1 MLHDFLISKTLE
13 ELYVGSIFLIVAI
26 LVILVAAPAIAAHIS
41 ISNLDYSPY
50 STKSSAA
57 RKISLSLLALCLTA
71 VSIASLFSVGTITLD
86 LVRTG
91 EIVDQSIEQVYDV
104 TKTGNRLFFN
114 RKISNSMFVED
125 DSTEI
130 TNEDAKSYTFVRRNH
145 VHQIPKSIVTEK

>member
-1 MLHDFLISKTLE
+1 MLYDFLISQNLAN
-13 ELYVGSIFLIVAI
+13 LYVYSILLIVTI
-26 LVILVAAPAIAAHIS
+26 LIMLVAAPAIAAFLC
-41 ISNLDYSPY
+41 ISNLDYDLDGGQ
-50 STKSSAA
+50 SSAT
-57 RKISLSLLALCLTA
+57 RKMFLSLLALCLTA
-71 VSIASLFSVGTITLD
+71 VSIASLFLVGTITLN

-130 TNEDAKSYTFVRRNH
+130 TNENEETYTIVRNNH
-145 VHQIPKSIVTEK
+145 VHQIPRSIVTEK

>member
-1 MLHDFLISKTLE
+1 MLHDFLISQTLE
-13 ELYVGSIFLIVAI
+13 ELYVGSILLIVTI
-26 LVILVAAPAIAAHIS
+26 LIILVAAPAIAAYIS

-50 STKSSAA
+50 STKSSAT
-57 RKISLSLLALCLTA
+57 RKMFLSLLALLLTA
-71 VSIASLFSVGTITLD
+71 VSIASLFLVGTITLN
-86 LVRTG
+86 LVQTG

-130 TNEDAKSYTFVRRNH
+130 TNENEETYTFVRNNH
-145 VHQIPKSIVTEK
+145 VHQILKSIVTEK